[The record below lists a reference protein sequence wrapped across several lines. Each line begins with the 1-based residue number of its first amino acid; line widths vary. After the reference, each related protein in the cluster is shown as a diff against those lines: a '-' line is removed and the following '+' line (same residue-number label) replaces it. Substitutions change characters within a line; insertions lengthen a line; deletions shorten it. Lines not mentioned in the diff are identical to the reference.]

1 MLPLEAED
9 ALSCEITLNAQMA
22 SSHAP
27 HNGKDEADSL
37 HACSPS
43 PMAVDSAAVSPEG
56 RKAEIIA
63 RVNAEATTAEVV
75 RPYNDNKY
83 IPNLQKQKHK

>member
-27 HNGKDEADSL
+27 HNGNDEADSL
-37 HACSPS
+37 HACSLS

-75 RPYNDNKY
+75 RPYNNNKY
-83 IPNLQKQKHK
+83 IPKF